1 MDVLIRQAHPGPAV
15 PAYHRL
21 EQKLHDAQRY
31 VAEEQI
37 PWPVLV
43 DDLRGTVHQVYGG
56 LADPIYL
63 IDADGRVAFYELW
76 TDGPTLHRALERLLA
91 QGGRGLVE
99 GGLDRRPHL
108 SGAVTDGWR
117 AIERGLPQSFTDL
130 LVAAPGSPA
139 LLWVGDKLR
148 PVLAPWSLRA
158 RPLSPVVKLG
168 VGLAAFA
175 LGLLLGAQ
183 RDRG

>member
-1 MDVLIRQAHPGPAV
+1 MLIRQAHPGPAV
-15 PAYHRL
+15 PAYRRL
-21 EQKLHDAQRY
+21 EQKLHDARRY
-31 VAEEQI
+31 VAEEAI

-63 IDADGRVAFYELW
+63 IDADGRVAFHELW
-76 TDGPTLHRALERLLA
+76 TDGPTLHLALEELLG
-91 QGGRGLVE
+91 QGGRGVV
-99 GGLDRRPHL
+99 L

-158 RPLSPVVKLG
+158 RPISPVVKLG

-175 LGLLLGAQ
+175 LGLLLGA
-183 RDRG
+183 RRRSA